1 MNVLEAI
8 LRQKRVEVREAR
20 SALPLVELRRR
31 TVDAP
36 PIRPF
41 RSALQQKPIAIIAE
55 VKKASPSRGVLT
67 AQFDP
72 IALAGEYEEGG
83 ASAVSVLTDEQF
95 FQGHKSMLQSIK
107 TAVRLP
113 VLRKDFIIDEYQVY
127 ESRVIGADA
136 ILLIV
141 GMLSTSQFSS
151 LIDCAREI
159 GLDVL
164 VETHT
169 EEDVGRANEHNADII
184 GVNNRDLKTF
194 EVSLQHSLN
203 LRPLVRSGAVTVS
216 ESGIQSREDVAT
228 LRKAGFDAVLVG
240 EGLVTSSNRLQ
251 LLKEFLQA

>member
-8 LRQKRVEVREAR
+8 LRQKRIEVREAR

-31 TVDAP
+31 AVETP
-36 PIRPF
+36 PLRPF

-55 VKKASPSRGVLT
+55 VKKASPSHGVLT
-67 AQFDP
+67 ERFDP
-72 IALAGEYEEGG
+72 LALAREYEKGG

-95 FQGHKSMLQSIK
+95 FQGHKSTLQSIK
-107 TAVRLP
+107 AAVRLP
-113 VLRKDFIIDEYQVY
+113 VLRKDFIIDEYQIY
-127 ESRVIGADA
+127 ETRVIGADA
-136 ILLIV
+136 VLFIV
-141 GMLSTSQFSS
+141 GMLSESQFSS
-151 LIDCAREI
+151 LIDCAREV

-169 EEDVGRANEHNADII
+169 EEDVARATEHNAEII
-184 GVNNRDLKTF
+184 GVNNRDLRTF

-203 LRPLVRSGAVTVS
+203 LRPLLRSGVVTVS
-216 ESGIQSREDVAT
+216 ESGIRSREDVAT

-240 EGLVTSSNRLQ
+240 EGLVTSSNRVQ